1 MLMGLALSKPS
12 SNEFSD
18 PESCL
23 IVCLLV
29 AECDI
34 SSTKTHSARKVI
46 KKLERMLIEK
56 MPSENMMPT
65 EGVIE
70 QNSAF
75 AILYPTKTPLAL
87 QCTGKR

>member
-1 MLMGLALSKPS
+1 MGLALSKPS

-23 IVCLLV
+23 LVSLLV
-29 AECDI
+29 ADCDI
-34 SSTKTHSARKVI
+34 SSTKIHSARKVI
-46 KKLERMLIEK
+46 KKPDRMFIEK
-56 MPSENMMPT
+56 VPPEKIKPT

-70 QNSAF
+70 QNIAF

-87 QCTGKR
+87 QCTGNL